1 MNIVEL
7 EYESIQLRD
16 ENQKLVNE
24 NKVLKHQLAETQ
36 IDLAMK
42 EIQNGVPKIGL
53 TVAANSPNADQIAV
67 IVQENMRLRRENEQ
81 LHQMNIHLKVEINE
95 LKYRLKTVEVNQKEL
110 KGKKNIFKN
119 NFSFDN
125 F

>member
-36 IDLAMK
+36 IDLTMK

-110 KGKKNIFKN
+110 KGKKNIFKD